1 MAEVPLVS
9 LDTMIWIHSI
19 ARMAGHEITDRLL
32 LAAADGKIRLVAS
45 WVLRAELQSDPAGNV
60 DLRVR
65 DTVEEILDNDA
76 IRWVEVDRRVALA
89 ARDLSR
95 SLLRRLGGA
104 DAIHL
109 ATAVLAEADFFVSVD
124 RKFPYG
130 ATIDGCEVTEP
141 KIVWPEDLFDA
152 GAG

>member
-1 MAEVPLVS
+1 MAEAPLVS

-19 ARMAGHEITDRLL
+19 AHMSPHEITDRLL
-32 LAAADGKIRLVAS
+32 LAAVHGKIRLVAS
-45 WVLRAELQSDPAGNV
+45 WVLRAELQSDPTGEV
-60 DLRVR
+60 DVRVR
-65 DTVEEILDNDA
+65 NTVEEILDNDA

-95 SLLRRLGGA
+95 SLPRRLGGA

-109 ATAVLAEADFFVSVD
+109 ATAILAGADYFMSVD

-130 ATIDGCEVTEP
+130 STIGGCQVTEP
-141 KIVWPEDLFDA
+141 KVVWPEDLFDA
-152 GAG
+152 GP